1 MTSVSGLGGGAAQFL
16 RAGHKPPSFDQL
28 DANSDK
34 SITLDE
40 LTAGAPGGAKSAAAQ
55 KRAES
60 LFKAMDSNADGSV
73 TSDEKDAFDLK
84 LANQRQDMNFMAQLL
99 AGGQKPPSNSDVF
112 NATDTDGNGS
122 VSLAELSDDEAAK
135 GASSDSVEAIFKLI
149 DVDSDGAIS
158 REESST
164 FLDAIKDAVGKLAGG
179 QPPPPPEG
187 GMPPPTGAA
196 EAGSASLDLLNAA
209 QTAYGSARKNM
220 DLISVLNSLLN
231 EAA

>member
-1 MTSVSGLGGGAAQFL
+1 MTSISGLGGGAAQFL

-28 DANSDK
+28 DANTDK

-40 LTAGAPGGAKSAAAQ
+40 LTASAPGGAKNAAAQ

-84 LANQRQDMNFMAQLL
+84 LADHRQDMNFMAQLL
-99 AGGQKPPSNSDVF
+99 AGGQKPPSNDDVF
-112 NATDTDGNGS
+112 NATDADGNGS
-122 VSLAELSDDEAAK
+122 VSLAELSDDEAAR
-135 GASSDSVEAIFKLI
+135 GASSDSLQAIFKLI

-164 FLDAIKDAVGKLAGG
+164 FLDAVKDAVGKLAGG
-179 QPPPPPEG
+179 PPPPPPEG
-187 GMPPPTGAA
+187 NPPTETA
-196 EAGSASLDLLNAA
+196 EAGSTSLDLLNAA
-209 QTAYGSARKNM
+209 QSAYGSARKNM
-220 DLISVLNSLLN
+220 DLISVLTSLLN
-231 EAA
+231 ENA